1 MKKLAL
7 VLTSAAIAVG
17 LSASAFALQKVNL
30 KDLKSNLSHVGIVK
44 GDTVTFKT
52 GDIKNLAVG
61 SGGLIYAKKISEN
74 KVRLTHVKGKRSKI
88 PPSQPSNS

>member
-44 GDTVTFKT
+44 GDTYT
-52 GDIKNLAVG
+52 A
-61 SGGLIYAKKISEN
+61 
-74 KVRLTHVKGKRSKI
+74 
-88 PPSQPSNS
+88 PS